1 MLIIIVNGRTNAK
14 SKNTTRLK
22 QSLMRLGVF
31 GGVCSSLVL
40 AEQNKKA
47 HCVQASIEIF
57 NENQL
62 RGVSIEKNW
71 ISQTMVQRL
80 GEARQHIV
88 PLSLCTKAGFEV
100 TRTGSTFC
108 RGLPSAGVRA
118 ASTLTPARAQ
128 ARLLSAEDLPLNL
141 LVVVR
146 VAPGPR
152 VSVRRGVSSSWPRRP
167 QPQSA
172 GRCLQARR

>member
-80 GEARQHIV
+80 GEARQHIHQYCSFELV
-88 PLSLCTKAGFEV
+88 HKGRLRGHTDRLHFLQRIAISGRAGGFHPD
-100 TRTGSTFC
+100 TRKST
-108 RGLPSAGVRA
+108 SA
-118 ASTLTPARAQ
+118 P
-128 ARLLSAEDLPLNL
+128 
-141 LVVVR
+141 
-146 VAPGPR
+146 
-152 VSVRRGVSSSWPRRP
+152 SVRRGPAAKPTSSGTRGPGAPSEC
-167 QPQSA
+167 A
-172 GRCLQARR
+172 